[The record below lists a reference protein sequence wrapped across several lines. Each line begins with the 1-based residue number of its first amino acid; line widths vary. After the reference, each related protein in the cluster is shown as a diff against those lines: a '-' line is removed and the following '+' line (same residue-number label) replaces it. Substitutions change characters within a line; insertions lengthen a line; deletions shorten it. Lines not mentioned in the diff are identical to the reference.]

1 LFFGWEEGLSC
12 CCCEREEG
20 DDGMMIE
27 SRTIAQ
33 TRKTLSPHEH
43 CFLFYS
49 KLQSKKKKVGLEE
62 GVKRN
67 KEGKAEIK

>member
-1 LFFGWEEGLSC
+1 
-12 CCCEREEG
+12 
-20 DDGMMIE
+20 MMIE